1 MADQRLT
8 DKTTLNEEPS
18 NVDIFEVVDVSD
30 KSDSARGSTKQVTK
44 ANLLAGI
51 PTYQEFVTGNSVL
64 KGDIMHTSLLIY
76 YVWAKKW
83 LINNTVSVGALT
95 ATKTL
100 SAAHATLNRFD
111 SFIVRDTAGVFSLE
125 VLEGTPAAT
134 ASIPVPDFTTEAV
147 IATVYIPATATVDPN
162 VVTELCYN
170 EDTGD
175 PTEWDIDDT
184 ITGQNLSNSTSP
196 YLDTVS
202 ASFPAVATSDVVSWT
217 NTALYTI
224 NTDAKVNFALKVPA
238 LLASTSRIQVKL
250 INQSSS
256 NYWLINL
263 SPNNIED
270 YGYDTTG
277 TGWQLVSIPVS
288 SFQTSSSNETQA
300 DKIEFTFTKT
310 PILWMDWINIQS
322 GISQPTEPLSQIN
335 NTIKK
340 TVTAAQLKT
349 LSSSPIDII
358 PAPGVGKMISVLRC
372 VAVLKWGSVAFDN
385 NPIILKPNG
394 AFSIWVMT
402 TFLSATANSK
412 KMFRADP
419 NASTTSELLEN
430 TKMILTGTDSVATGD
445 SEVDIFVNYEIIEL

>member
-1 MADQRLT
+1 MADQSLPQKTRLT
-8 DKTTLNEEPS
+8 NEPS
-18 NVDIFEVVDVSD
+18 GSSLIHVTDVTDTTDGATGTDKACKKDIF
-30 KSDSARGSTKQVTK
+30 
-44 ANLLAGI
+44 LASV

-64 KGDIMHTSLLIY
+64 KGDIIHTSLLIY

-125 VLEGTPAAT
+125 VLEGTPAAA

-147 IATVYIPATATVDPN
+147 ITTLYIPATATVDPN

-224 NTDAKVNFALKVPA
+224 NTDAKVNFALKIPT
-238 LLASTSRIQVKL
+238 LLASTSRIQIKL

-288 SFQTSSSNETQA
+288 SFQTSSRNETQA

-322 GISQPTEPLSQIN
+322 GIEQPVTSVETPIIAGLITQTGTSDPTITVYKNTTGLTPNFLRTGTGVYKWEVLGNLFAGAGVVIQDNSFTAQSLILN
-335 NTIKK
+335 EDSGNTINIS
-340 TVTAAQLKT
+340 TATSGTPTDALLT
-349 LSSSPIDII
+349 
-358 PAPGVGKMISVLRC
+358 
-372 VAVLKWGSVAFDN
+372 DN
-385 NPIILKPNG
+385 Y
-394 AFSIWVMT
+394 F
-402 TFLSATANSK
+402 
-412 KMFRADP
+412 
-419 NASTTSELLEN
+419 
-430 TKMILTGTDSVATGD
+430 
-445 SEVDIFVNYEIIEL
+445 EIKFYN